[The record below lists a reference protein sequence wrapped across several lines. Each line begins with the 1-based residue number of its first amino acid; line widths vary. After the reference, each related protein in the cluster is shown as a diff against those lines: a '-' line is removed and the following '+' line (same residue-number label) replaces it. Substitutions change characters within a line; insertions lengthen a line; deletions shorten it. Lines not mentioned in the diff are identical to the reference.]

1 MRKVIP
7 RDDKSVSAEAREE
20 ARLRAWLL
28 FEILPILAPKAGVPE
43 RRKLSNEIL
52 LLVAGKGRVRLSP
65 VLLSELISIHSQC
78 VLDQQGKCTLSI
90 FVQPLAWEINKL
102 MGRANEEDAAF
113 RRDEPMCAA
122 KPLSAERFREDE

>member
-7 RDDKSVSAEAREE
+7 MDGKSVSAEAREE

-28 FEILPILAPKAGVPE
+28 FEILPVLAPNAGVPE
-43 RRKLSNEIL
+43 RKKLANEIL
-52 LLVAGKGRVRLSP
+52 LLVAGKGRVRLTP

-102 MGRANEEDAAF
+102 MGCANEEDAAF

>member
-7 RDDKSVSAEAREE
+7 MDDKSVSAEAREE
-20 ARLRAWLL
+20 ARHRAWLL

-102 MGRANEEDAAF
+102 MGCADEEDAAF